1 MKNIFVCYLIIFNL
15 IKFNNFCANICT
27 NCCETNNFKTKN
39 KSFLSANENGAT
51 KGALERLK
59 TYLNTGIF
67 INKFKNLNE
76 FITQKENNLYMMDN
90 DTKLSIC
97 SEIFIISELIYL
109 LHRCYYNYSSF
120 VQYYC
125 NDKFDKFKQIF
136 ITFLTVCDLMI
147 NDALSNY
154 EDDTKC
160 NNDNNDQ
167 LFNQL
172 KNNTFNENNITSADI
187 INIKDT
193 VFLRNKISELF
204 YKVFCKLIKN
214 RFSEELKCENIT
226 EEEVIKIDA
235 ISF

>member
-1 MKNIFVCYLIIFNL
+1 M
-15 IKFNNFCANICT
+15 
-27 NCCETNNFKTKN
+27 
-39 KSFLSANENGAT
+39 
-51 KGALERLK
+51 K